1 MKDWLSQLDPKWVAT
16 NVIGWGFLAAVLA
29 AVFFYMVLPTQ
40 EHTFR
45 TQDEIVTIQKDIAAT
60 LSRQTPI
67 LEDIRRNTSK

>member
-16 NVIGWGFLAAVLA
+16 NVIGWGFLAAVLGG
-29 AVFFYMVLPTQ
+29 VFFYMILPTQ
-40 EHTFR
+40 EHSFEM
-45 TQDEIVTIQKDIAAT
+45 QGEIITVQKDIAAT